1 MRRILFLKKS
11 KSLRGSSG
19 ASIEFSLL
27 LFQPLFSSELVT
39 YKPFPT
45 LIFSIKIFQKFR
57 PLVEFLHFPR
67 RDRCPYRMTTL
78 LSPRTPGLRTGYF
91 LLHTSPS

>member
-27 LFQPLFSSELVT
+27 LFQPLFFGGVGDVQAVRYLDIFHKNIWKVPPLRRIRTFSAARLVSLSDELL
-39 YKPFPT
+39 P
-45 LIFSIKIFQKFR
+45 
-57 PLVEFLHFPR
+57 
-67 RDRCPYRMTTL
+67 
-78 LSPRTPGLRTGYF
+78 SPRTPGLRPGYF
-91 LLHTSPS
+91 LLATSPA